1 MPKERSVFNN
11 DLHKSTLEQH
21 VPTFFF
27 DLQRR
32 CFLKKLCLKY
42 FANFTVKHLRW
53 NLFLF
58 KLQALQALQLYLKKS
73 PAQVFSWGIRETF
86 KSIYFVEH
94 LHVEHLQTST
104 SGSCKYS
111 IWTCFEIKDVD
122 SSEFF
127 RKMKL
132 PFPHFKKMAC

>member
-1 MPKERSVFNN
+1 M
-11 DLHKSTLEQH
+11 L
-21 VPTFFF
+21 TFFF

-32 CFLKKLCLKY
+32 CFLKKVSLKY
-42 FANFTVKHLRW
+42 FANFTAKQLRW

-58 KLQALQALQLYLKKS
+58 KLKALQVLQLYLKKS

-104 SGSCKYS
+104 SGSCKHS

-132 PFPHFKKMAC
+132 PFPHFKKWLVERLNVFVENSS